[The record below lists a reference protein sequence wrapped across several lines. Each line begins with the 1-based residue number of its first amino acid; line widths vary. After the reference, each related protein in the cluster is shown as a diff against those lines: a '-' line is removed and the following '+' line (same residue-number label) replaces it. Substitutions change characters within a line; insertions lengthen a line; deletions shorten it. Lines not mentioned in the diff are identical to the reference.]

1 MAETHRRAGR
11 GEVSLCV
18 KLRSFFF
25 FLIFGEMNSGE
36 CDEAKGRHSFHS
48 SCYTIKVA
56 DQPPRDQ
63 EQKPSRQVRGPTDQ
77 YSHGLVVQ
85 LKALF
90 TKEKKKSPWSSSG
103 AMCWKPGCRVC
114 VPLLSASSSAAAQ
127 LTLLNK

>member
-1 MAETHRRAGR
+1 MKCHSMCQAE
-11 GEVSLCV
+11 V
-18 KLRSFFF
+18 FFF

-90 TKEKKKSPWSSSG
+90 TKKKKSPRGQALGPCAGSLG
-103 AMCWKPGCRVC
+103 AGSMSPYSVL
-114 VPLLSASSSAAAQ
+114 PPQ
-127 LTLLNK
+127 QLLN